1 LYVELNDPKMMQE
14 EFCISLQQILFY
26 EWMVSLRGPETIGY
40 FGVCFRGGCLLGI
53 AYRRIRKEGIL

>member
-1 LYVELNDPKMMQE
+1 MMQE

-26 EWMVSLRGPETIGY
+26 EWMVSLRGPETVGY

-53 AYRRIRKEGIL
+53 AYRRVRKEGIL